1 MNSKCKEIFI
11 ELMAL
16 EKSKV
21 FYNLKHESIYE
32 EVGLASSNKTEKKVY
47 KHDEELVQKGYLL
60 LIALVRSAFINDD
73 SKIDSQLFQVYALFE
88 RISSAHN
95 IDLLVGSFSE
105 AAMMIANRCLVRK
118 CEAFNTIADTYD
130 IVNKYRFKIAFDI
143 DAFEID
149 EDVDE
154 LVEIYN
160 KLSKIKILNLAI
172 ERNQK
177 WIDLHNKIWEN
188 DKVDC
193 SPIEL
198 EDVSEEERNK
208 VEPEF
213 SKCMNSVKQN
223 FVNSMKQNKKEE
235 VKDGKNEK

>member
-21 FYNLKHESIYE
+21 FYNLKHESIFE
-32 EVGLASSNKTEKKVY
+32 EAGLASSSNTEKKVY

-60 LIALVRSAFINDD
+60 LIALVRNAFVNDD
-73 SKIDSQLFQVYALFE
+73 SKIDSQLFQIYALFE
-88 RISSAHN
+88 RISSAHDIN
-95 IDLLVGSFSE
+95 LLVGSFSE

-118 CEAFNTIADTYD
+118 CETFNSITDTYD
-130 IVNKYRFKIAFDI
+130 IINKYRFKIAFDV

-149 EDVDE
+149 EKVDE
-154 LVEIYN
+154 LVKIYN
-160 KLSKIKILNLAI
+160 GLSKIKILNLAI

-177 WIDLHNKIWEN
+177 WIDSHNKIWEN

-193 SPIEL
+193 TPIEI
-198 EDVSEEERNK
+198 EDVSEEERNN

-213 SKCMNSVKQN
+213 SKCMNGMKQN
-223 FVNSMKQNKKEE
+223 FINSMKQNKKAEE
-235 VKDGKNEK
+235 N